1 MRIINRSYQILL
13 LTASMLLCSVMNTYG
28 QTDAREKNS
37 RGVDFLLGEGVMRNP
52 QEAFRLFEESA
63 REGYILAMNNLANC
77 YYNGEGTERDY
88 HKAFYWYGQAAKKG
102 NATAQCSVGECYY
115 YGNGVSR
122 DLSEAVRWFQA
133 SADQGYA
140 NAQYHL
146 GLCYNKG
153 HGVFRDTR
161 LCIYCNCYDHGFGV
175 DKDHEKALYWWQRA
189 ANQGYAKAQEK
200 LGR

>member
-88 HKAFYWYGQAAKKG
+88 H
-102 NATAQCSVGECYY
+102 
-115 YGNGVSR
+115 
-122 DLSEAVRWFQA
+122 
-133 SADQGYA
+133 
-140 NAQYHL
+140 
-146 GLCYNKG
+146 
-153 HGVFRDTR
+153 
-161 LCIYCNCYDHGFGV
+161 
-175 DKDHEKALYWWQRA
+175 
-189 ANQGYAKAQEK
+189 
-200 LGR
+200 